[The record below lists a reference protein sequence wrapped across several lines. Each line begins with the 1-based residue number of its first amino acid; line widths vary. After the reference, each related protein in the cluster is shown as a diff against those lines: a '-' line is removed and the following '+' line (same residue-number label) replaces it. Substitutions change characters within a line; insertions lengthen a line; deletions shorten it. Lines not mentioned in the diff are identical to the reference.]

1 MQPGS
6 AGKVLAALAEVPEFK
21 LALAQIKA
29 AVIADWKQIVA
40 ATTPAEKV
48 MIFTV
53 AGAIVGGGATGAMSN
68 KSSRSFLLDQVND
81 QKIDIPGL
89 SGLSVTPKTANGGFQ
104 GGVINLDVYKM
115 FPGLQKAVPG
125 VTN

>member
-1 MQPGS
+1 M
-6 AGKVLAALAEVPEFK
+6 
-21 LALAQIKA
+21 
-29 AVIADWKQIVA
+29 A

-48 MIFTV
+48 VLFTV
-53 AGAIVGGGATGAMSN
+53 AGAIVGGGAAGAMSN
-68 KSSRSFLLDQVND
+68 PSSRSFLLDQVNN

-89 SGLSVTPKTANGGFQ
+89 SGLSVTPKTANGGLQ

-115 FPGLQKAVPG
+115 FPALQKAVPG